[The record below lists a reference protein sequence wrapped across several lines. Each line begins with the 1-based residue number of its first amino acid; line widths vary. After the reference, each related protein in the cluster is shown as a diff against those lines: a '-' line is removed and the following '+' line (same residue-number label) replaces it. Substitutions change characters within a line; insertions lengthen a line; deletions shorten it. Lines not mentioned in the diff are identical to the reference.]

1 MFKVGPV
8 LTTSL
13 YVHYLL
19 SWDSSSSFATRCYL
33 STAVPSAKAVL
44 IHSIACH
51 DWQVKC
57 DHHYIQEACISFL
70 VVIILFV
77 PLMCKKK
84 KNKKKPNVQNSNNRL
99 LLQRHL
105 CTVAGNGGLFFI
117 SENATI
123 PVNRWE
129 RWCTALWRTEMVP
142 IWLHFT
148 SKVSPFIYSI
158 ISIMTLQKYFGI
170 LAFLSSWWFWLIFL
184 RKALLS
190 CYISRRVWFSC
201 LIFCQ
206 SPGNHSMWW

>member
-84 KNKKKPNVQNSNNRL
+84 KTKKTPMSKTVTTDCCYKGICAQL
-99 LLQRHL
+99 LVMVAFFLFRRMQLFLWTGENDGVRHCEEL
-105 CTVAGNGGLFFI
+105 RWYRFGYTLPVKFPPLF
-117 SENATI
+117 I
-123 PVNRWE
+123 P
-129 RWCTALWRTEMVP
+129 LY
-142 IWLHFT
+142 L
-148 SKVSPFIYSI
+148 
-158 ISIMTLQKYFGI
+158 
-170 LAFLSSWWFWLIFL
+170 
-184 RKALLS
+184 
-190 CYISRRVWFSC
+190 
-201 LIFCQ
+201 
-206 SPGNHSMWW
+206 

>member
-77 PLMCKKK
+77 PLVLFFWFFFYI
-84 KNKKKPNVQNSNNRL
+84 NVQNSSTDCCYKGICAQL
-99 LLQRHL
+99 LVMVAFFLFRRMQLFLWTGENDGVRHCEEL
-105 CTVAGNGGLFFI
+105 RWYRFGYTLPVKFPPLF
-117 SENATI
+117 I
-123 PVNRWE
+123 P
-129 RWCTALWRTEMVP
+129 LY
-142 IWLHFT
+142 L
-148 SKVSPFIYSI
+148 
-158 ISIMTLQKYFGI
+158 
-170 LAFLSSWWFWLIFL
+170 
-184 RKALLS
+184 
-190 CYISRRVWFSC
+190 
-201 LIFCQ
+201 
-206 SPGNHSMWW
+206 